1 VISTKNAHGVKTPWQ
16 PRGAVLC
23 CRHESIITRGCS
35 ASFVRRRRIL
45 LWRSCHWRRRP
56 WLGSADLPRRLSLGR
71 IPAEKV
77 IAEATN
83 AITLKSKGLNSAKV
97 MKDAHWLVLYL
108 IAMALATG
116 AQGQSAVTSVPA
128 SRSLE
133 TPTSDFLVLSNATG
147 EVRVLDSKGLLLE
160 SEQVY
165 LPRINLADLSLA
177 DLQALLETK
186 TAYAALTAY
195 GAVQWTNAQSAV
207 IENQLQ
213 QVWQQGK
220 SLAER
225 MQTRLEILGDLREYN
240 YNLDSLSGSLAAVS
254 QDDAQAAVV
263 HDQLTNRAAIV
274 VTAAAQV
281 DLTEQE
287 RALGVADAGQAER
300 QARESYGETT
310 VRLEKANDRAIIANG
325 QAANANQQVA
335 DNLANCAALST
346 RLASHGI
353 NVPGVPPFYPIPSL
367 RMKAE
372 VDAQRMAN

>member
-1 VISTKNAHGVKTPWQ
+1 
-16 PRGAVLC
+16 
-23 CRHESIITRGCS
+23 
-35 ASFVRRRRIL
+35 
-45 LWRSCHWRRRP
+45 
-56 WLGSADLPRRLSLGR
+56 
-71 IPAEKV
+71 
-77 IAEATN
+77 
-83 AITLKSKGLNSAKV
+83 
-97 MKDAHWLVLYL
+97 
-108 IAMALATG
+108 
-116 AQGQSAVTSVPA
+116 
-128 SRSLE
+128 
-133 TPTSDFLVLSNATG
+133 
-147 EVRVLDSKGLLLE
+147 
-160 SEQVY
+160 
-165 LPRINLADLSLA
+165 
-177 DLQALLETK
+177 
-186 TAYAALTAY
+186 
-195 GAVQWTNAQSAV
+195 
-207 IENQLQ
+207 
-213 QVWQQGK
+213 
-220 SLAER
+220 